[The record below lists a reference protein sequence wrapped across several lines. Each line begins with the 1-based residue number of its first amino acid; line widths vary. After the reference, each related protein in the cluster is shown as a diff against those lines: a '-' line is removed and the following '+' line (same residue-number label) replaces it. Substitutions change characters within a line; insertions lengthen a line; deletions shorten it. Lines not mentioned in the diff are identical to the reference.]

1 MKSNLLF
8 ISFCSIISIAFTS
21 ELGAEVYDD
30 FNGSQI
36 DPTLWNIYNPDGV
49 LSQSGGCLN
58 TDAPPYLSGGWVT
71 SKICLYCDFE
81 VILDWRDFS
90 VSLGPDDVLIT
101 YNEVGLCIM
110 DSTNTDNQAYI
121 VRGNESGGPDGW
133 ILSCIWKDGELLDSG
148 LDPEV
153 SAPSGLFK
161 ITRVGSTIS
170 LYYDVGGGWLECGAA
185 EGAFTDPVLFHINGQ
200 TANVGDF
207 HVSSDWI
214 AVEAQPPVI
223 VPYVLGMT
231 EADAQS
237 ALEAAGLVKGEVTL
251 GCDTVEFGLVMEQDP
266 SAEATV
272 ACGSSVDL
280 VISGASVPDVLG
292 MTEADAQSALEAAGL
307 VKGEVTLGC
316 DTVEFGLVMEQDPSA
331 EATVACGSSVD
342 LVISG
347 ASVPDVLDMTK
358 AEAEAS
364 LNTSNLITGKVT
376 RDWSYTVPVGRVM
389 AQNPIYGTLV
399 SCGSS
404 VDLVISMGPRRG
416 GGPRPIV
423 YWSFDNPSDPGH
435 DDSAH
440 GHQLIIPCSWTNVPG
455 HAGDAIALEAY
466 GGGTNSGP
474 DPWGPYTS
482 TLGMDYPGISGF
494 TVAFWAKIEDGKT
507 AYVQDYWQDT
517 DYGETFNLGYQG
529 GGEGITFMVRH
540 DFSNSTP
547 VLQVSS
553 TPYIGQWIH
562 LAGCYE
568 SKVGKVKLYVNG
580 RLEGSATLPGEMR
593 TSLPPYIYV
602 NGNWDTTDPG
612 TIDEVRI
619 YNQALKISEIRKLAE

>member
-223 VPYVLGMT
+223 VPY
-231 EADAQS
+231 
-237 ALEAAGLVKGEVTL
+237 
-251 GCDTVEFGLVMEQDP
+251 
-266 SAEATV
+266 
-272 ACGSSVDL
+272 
-280 VISGASVPDVLG
+280 VLG